1 MGRLALGR
9 TGNGR
14 DDFGRGPPL
23 PEERSSSLEP
33 PPTVT
38 NSSRLREVAFLFLR
52 LGCTSF
58 GGPAAHVALM
68 EAEVVTRRKW
78 VTREEFL
85 DLFAATNLIP
95 GPNSTEMA
103 IHLGYRRAGVPGL
116 IAAGACFIGP
126 AALITAGFAVAYVH
140 LRTLPALSSILYGI
154 RPAILSIVLAAIAR
168 LVVPKKKDWF
178 FLIVGGL
185 AAIATVA
192 GANEI
197 LVLLAGVALGFF
209 RAYAQRSREREE
221 EKPSAPKSSSNIL
234 FPFALGS
241 SAAFGATSK
250 LGALTL
256 FFLKV
261 GSILYGSGYVL
272 IALLRAGLV
281 TERGWLKENELLDAV
296 AIGQFTPGPV
306 LSTATFIG
314 YLIEGPLGAIAA
326 TLAIFLP
333 SFLFVWASAPYIPK
347 LRASKLFSG
356 LLDGASAAS
365 LGLLVAATMV
375 LARGALVDIPAV
387 LILALALPIALQP
400 KINATWVV
408 VGGAV
413 AGIVTQRLGVAP

>member
-1 MGRLALGR
+1 M
-9 TGNGR
+9 
-14 DDFGRGPPL
+14 
-23 PEERSSSLEP
+23 
-33 PPTVT
+33 
-38 NSSRLREVAFLFLR
+38 FLR
-52 LGCTSF
+52 LGFTAF

-78 VTREEFL
+78 VTRDEFL

-116 IAAGACFIGP
+116 MMAGACFIGP
-126 AALITAGFAVAYVH
+126 AALITAGFAIAYVH
-140 LRTLPALSSILYGI
+140 FRSIPALVNVLYGI
-154 RPAILSIVLAAIAR
+154 RPAILAIVLVAMAR
-168 LVVPKKKDWF
+168 LVIPKKKDWF
-178 FLIVGGL
+178 FLAVGI
-185 AAIATVA
+185 AAAMATIL
-192 GANEI
+192 GASEI
-197 LVLLAGVALGFF
+197 LVLIAGCLLGLGKTRQQPPPTAEKKTAETAPPS
-209 RAYAQRSREREE
+209 RA
-221 EKPSAPKSSSNIL
+221 I
-234 FPFALGS
+234 FPFALATPGVL
-241 SAAFGATSK
+241 AATSK

-281 TERGWLKENELLDAV
+281 TERGWLTENELLDAV

-314 YLIEGPLGAIAA
+314 YLIEGPAGAVAA

-333 SFLFVWASAPYIPK
+333 SFLFVRLSAPYIPK
-347 LRASKLFSG
+347 LRASRHFSG

-365 LGLLVAATMV
+365 LGLLVAATIV
-375 LARGALVDIPAV
+375 LARGAIVDWAAL
-387 LILALALPIALQP
+387 LILLAAVPAAWRPNL
-400 KINATWVV
+400 NATWIV

-413 AGIVTQRLGVAP
+413 VGLVVKTLGFV